1 MFNTWGM
8 REMIAGMVLVSA
20 VVGMAAVAT
29 TLALS
34 LPTWAV
40 VMTYPVVCSLTLLL
54 AAALWSIRSRQSVHA
69 EQALR
74 T

>member
-1 MFNTWGM
+1 
-8 REMIAGMVLVSA
+8 MIAGMVLVSA
-20 VVGMAAVAT
+20 VVGMAAVAA

-40 VMTYPVVCSLTLLL
+40 VMTYPLVCSLTLLL
-54 AAALWSIRSRQSVHA
+54 TAALWSIRSRQSVHA
-69 EQALR
+69 DQALR